1 MSDELKEVS
10 KYLVCCGASNSVA
23 STVVGHP
30 HFATEFR
37 NIQRAMSADSNVKKK
52 DRFSSAIYA
61 SLQKV
66 IMQYASLGLEAEP
79 IESNLSDHALLSSAL
94 ANINALGQ
102 ASINVLM
109 SSLLPFSDKFAVPAM
124 AVPILN
130 ADASAVHNRCRD
142 DIQQALDA
150 VIDGSDIGTKADV
163 DGFKEGLIQAYNT
176 SALLGPPKKTLFSN
190 NWKTNPV
197 F

>member
-1 MSDELKEVS
+1 
-10 KYLVCCGASNSVA
+10 
-23 STVVGHP
+23 
-30 HFATEFR
+30 
-37 NIQRAMSADSNVKKK
+37 
-52 DRFSSAIYA
+52 
-61 SLQKV
+61 
-66 IMQYASLGLEAEP
+66 MQYASLGLEAES
-79 IESNLSDHALLSSAL
+79 IESNISDHAPLDSAL

-109 SSLLPFSDKFAVPAM
+109 SSLLTVSDKFPVRSMP
-124 AVPILN
+124 VPILN
-130 ADASAVHNRCRD
+130 ANAQAVLDRCRD

-150 VIDGSDIGTKADV
+150 VIDGSDIGIKDYV
-163 DGFKEGLIQAYNT
+163 DGFNERLIQARTT